1 MNFIK
6 EKNRIYSI
14 NSEGQ
19 VIAEIVFVEEKKG
32 VFNIRHTF
40 VDKSLRGQRIA
51 SKLVE
56 EAVKEIKNILEILK
70 PHVLMLKNG

>member
-19 VIAEIVFVEEKKG
+19 VIAEIVFVEEKKE
-32 VFNIRHTF
+32 FLI
-40 VDKSLRGQRIA
+40 
-51 SKLVE
+51 
-56 EAVKEIKNILEILK
+56 
-70 PHVLMLKNG
+70 